1 MKLFKAD
8 SVALQGINLIEAS
21 AGTGKTFTLAE
32 LYCRLVTE
40 KQLEV
45 SQILVVTY
53 TRAATE
59 ELRGRLRQRLVDER
73 QKLSGKDDADPAAL
87 RRLKLAIQ
95 SFDEAA
101 IFTIHGFCQRALQDF
116 AFESG
121 HFFDME
127 MVTDEAEIKQAVV
140 DDFWRK
146 QISTTDP
153 AFAQYL
159 LRRKQTPETLL
170 RAVGNLPGKPYLNY
184 LPLPDNDPQ
193 KAKQQAETDFSA
205 LKQCWQNYSAE
216 VIAIVTDNDL
226 LKANKYRSDWVQNWL
241 QMLADLLGQTELPD
255 EVFEKFSRFTRES
268 LEPALKK
275 GKTLPDHPF
284 WDHAQRFLESHQQLT
299 ASRELQLQ
307 HLHREL
313 AIYLSDEL
321 PRRKLQIKVQAFDD
335 LLLNLQQALHSEQG
349 DKLAARIRQQF
360 QAALIDEFQDTDP
373 IQYDCFNSIFK
384 DSRHPVFFVGDPKQA
399 IYSFRGADIFT
410 YLNAKDAAGQEFN
423 LDTNWRS
430 HPLLVE
436 AVNTLFERRDKPFIY
451 EDIPFYPVKS
461 ARENKPA
468 LTVSGKTSAPLQF
481 TWLDSEDDKEM
492 SKSEMEARVAA
503 STAGQIALMIQ
514 QAELGDVILTEKDG
528 RQRALNGGDIAVL
541 VRSHT
546 QASAIQQA
554 LRLRGIN
561 SVQQSRENV
570 FESQQAVMLERVLM
584 AIANPGNDSL
594 IATALATPVFAKTAL
609 EIFELQRDDNAWLE
623 QVDQFMNWHERW
635 RNAGFIV
642 MLRSLLQA
650 LDVQRRL
657 LQQPEGER
665 QLTNLM
671 HLAELT
677 QAYASRRNSTIEAI
691 MAWFAAQRQSG
702 AVTQDAAQIRLESDE
717 QLVKVITIHTSKGLE
732 YPVVFC
738 PFLWHQGKPRQKPA
752 VMTFHRGEHNQACAA
767 FGEPGFSEAEPI
779 AEQEDQAEDL
789 RLLYVALTRARERC
803 IILWGAAKESQKTA
817 MFRLLYGD
825 WDKPDAGRMH
835 QELAAL
841 AQQNPDNIILNKA
854 DDLPAPMPPQSAQ
867 QQLELTPRQFKANI
881 DEPWQIGSFSGLSRG
896 HNIEQPDY
904 DAETVSLDWPQPRE
918 ATQDRFGFPRGANAG
933 TCLHSLFEHWD
944 FRATGHDWQQMV
956 HKTLGQFG
964 IDAAW
969 APVVGNWLPAVVKTP
984 LSADNSLSLEKI
996 NPEQRLDEMAFF
1008 FPVSALTVSRLKQGL
1023 TPFVD
1028 EMPVLERI
1036 LPQLSFNAISGFMK
1050 GFIDLVFE
1058 YDGRFYVAD
1067 YKSNW
1072 LGDKQRDYAPAAL
1085 TDAMVMHSYPL
1096 QYLIYS
1102 LALHCY
1108 LQTRLPDYD
1117 PDTHFGG
1124 VYYLFIRGMQPDWG
1138 QAGVYFDR
1146 PSPALLDALDLC
1158 MQEAEDE

>member
-8 SVALQGINLIEAS
+8 SVELAGINLIEAS

-32 LYCRLVTE
+32 LYCRLVIE

-59 ELRGRLRQRLVDER
+59 ELRSRLRKRLVEER
-73 QKLSGKDDADPAAL
+73 QKLSGKDDADPTAL
-87 RRLKLAIQ
+87 KRLKLAIQ

-121 HFFDME
+121 HLFDME
-127 MVTDEAEIKQAVV
+127 MVTDEEEIKQAVV

-146 QISTTDP
+146 RISTTDP

-159 LRRKQTPETLL
+159 LRKKQTPETLL
-170 RAVGNLPGKPYLNY
+170 RAVGNLPGKPYLKY

-193 KAKQQAETDFSA
+193 QAREQAETDFSA
-205 LKQCWQNYSAE
+205 LKKCWQNYSAE

-241 QMLADLLGQTELPD
+241 QMLVDLLDQTALPD
-255 EVFEKFSRFTRES
+255 DVFEKFSRFTRDY

-284 WDHAQRFLESHQQLT
+284 WDHARRFLESHQQLI

-307 HLHREL
+307 HLNREL
-313 AIYLSDEL
+313 AIYLSQEL
-321 PRRKLQIKVQAFDD
+321 PKRKLQIKVQAFDD

-349 DKLAARIRQQF
+349 ERLAARIRQQF

-373 IQYDCFNSIFK
+373 IQYDCFNSIFS
-384 DSRHPVFFVGDPKQA
+384 DSQHPVFFVGDPKQA

-430 HPLLVE
+430 HPLLVQ
-436 AVNTLFERRDKPFIY
+436 AVNTLFDRRDKPFIY
-451 EDIPFYPVKS
+451 DDIPFYPVKS
-461 ARENKPA
+461 ARENKPD
-468 LTVSGKTSAPLQF
+468 LTVTGKTSAPLQF
-481 TWLDSEDDKEM
+481 NWLDAEDGKDIGKG
-492 SKSEMEARVAA
+492 EMETRVAA

-546 QASAIQQA
+546 QASVVQQA

-561 SVQQSRENV
+561 SVQQSRDNV
-570 FESQQAVMLERVLM
+570 FESQQAIMLERVLM
-584 AIANPGNDSL
+584 AIASPGNDSL
-594 IATALATPVFAKTAL
+594 IATALATPIFAKTARA
-609 EIFELQRDDNAWLE
+609 IFDLQQDDNAWLE
-623 QVDQFMNWHERW
+623 QVDQFINWHERW
-635 RNAGFIV
+635 RHAGFIV
-642 MLRSLLQA
+642 MLRSLLQQ

-671 HLAELT
+671 HLAELI
-677 QAYASRRNSTIEAI
+677 QAYASRRNSSIEAI

-702 AVTQDAAQIRLESDE
+702 AATQDAAQIRLESDE

-752 VMTFHRGEHNQACAA
+752 VMTFHRGEGNQACAA

-779 AEQEDQAEDL
+779 AEQEEQAEDL

-803 IILWGAAKESQKTA
+803 IILWGPAKESHKTA
-817 MFRLLYGD
+817 MFRLLHGD

-841 AQQNPDNIILNKA
+841 AEQYPDNISLNRA
-854 DDLPAPMPPQSAQ
+854 DDLPAPMPPQSVKQ
-867 QQLELTPRQFKANI
+867 QVELAPRQFRASI
-881 DEPWQIGSFSGLSRG
+881 EDPWQIGSFSGLSRG

-904 DAETVSLDWPQPRE
+904 DAETVSFDWPRSRE
-918 ATQDRFGFPRGANAG
+918 KTEDRFGFPRGANAG

-944 FRATGHDWQQMV
+944 FHTTGADWQQLV
-956 HKTLGQFG
+956 YKTLSQFG
-964 IDAAW
+964 IDSAW
-969 APVVGNWLPAVVKTP
+969 ATVVENWLPAVIKTP
-984 LSADNSLSLEKI
+984 LCDDKDLSLEQLS
-996 NPEQRLDEMAFF
+996 PEQRLDEMAFYF
-1008 FPVSALTVSRLKQGL
+1008 RVSALTVNRLKQHL
-1023 TPFVD
+1023 APFT
-1028 EMPVLERI
+1028 EQMPVLERI
-1036 LPQLSFNAISGFMK
+1036 LPQLNFKAISGFMK

-1058 YDGRFYVAD
+1058 YNGRFYLAD

-1072 LGDKQRDYAPAAL
+1072 LGDKPTDYDLSAL
-1085 TDAMVMHSYPL
+1085 TEAMVLHSYPL

-1102 LALHCY
+1102 LALHRY
-1108 LQTRLPDYD
+1108 LKQRLPDYD
-1117 PDTHFGG
+1117 PDMHFGG

-1138 QAGVYFDR
+1138 QAGVYYDR
-1146 PSPALLDALDLC
+1146 PSAALLAALDRC
-1158 MQEAEDE
+1158 MREAEHD